1 MFNSNIFAN
10 LTEVQEEEPQKTQ
23 TTGSTD
29 FEDAKNVVAKG
40 ARDNRSHKDKQHT
53 RKRAF
58 DRKSGQGRN
67 DNRKGT
73 FYRDNQNRDENK
85 TGFEKKPQSEN
96 VEETV
101 PQEKVFSLDQ
111 FQQNRKRVVLKKKN

>member
-1 MFNSNIFAN
+1 MFNANVFAN
-10 LTEVQEEEPQKTQ
+10 LAADEEPQPKPQVTV
-23 TTGSTD
+23 SKD

-40 ARDNRSHKDKQHT
+40 ARDNRSHKEKQHT

-73 FYRDNQNRDENK
+73 FYRDNQNRDEDK
-85 TGFEKKPQSEN
+85 AGFERKSQAEN
-96 VEETV
+96 NQDVV
-101 PQEKVFSLDQ
+101 PQEKVFSYEH